1 MTETGFEFLVVGSGA
16 GGSAAAWR
24 LAQAGRKVL
33 LLEKGPRLPDDGS
46 TFDPAVVFRDGRFKS
61 REVWKDRRG
70 ANIVPEEYFNLGG
83 KTRWYGAA
91 LLRFQARDFE
101 ADSDR
106 LLLSWPFAAAELRR
120 HYDQA
125 ESLLRV
131 YRFDVEP
138 DLERIAMRLARRG
151 WASASLPLGLS
162 RDIGELPQAITRFDG
177 YALPFGLKADAQHRL
192 LDRVGN
198 MPNFRVVTDA
208 EVEHVLPSADHPYR
222 VAGVQLTDGRRFM
235 ADHVLLAAGALHS
248 PRLLQRYFE
257 QQGLSERL
265 PAAANVGRYFKRH
278 LLTAVLGFSL
288 FPQHDRV
295 RKTLL
300 LTHARFPGSSVQPL
314 GGWID
319 RDIVR
324 TVLPRWLPTLLTE
337 FFARR
342 VYGFFLQT
350 EDGSHADNR
359 VMAGVAGGSPHLH
372 YTAEALPQH
381 HEHREFVRTFCRSLL
396 SAGLLPVPKPV
407 PLSGTAHACGTL
419 VTGDDPARSVV
430 DADGCVHG
438 MVNLHVVDG
447 SVLPRSSRLNPALTI
462 YAWALRVAE
471 RLLARGAGA

>member
-1 MTETGFEFLVVGSGA
+1 MTEAGYEFLVVGSGA

-24 LAQAGRKVL
+24 LAQAGRRVL

-46 TFDPAVVFRDGRFKS
+46 TFDPSAALREGRFKS
-61 REVWKDRRG
+61 REVWKDRHG
-70 ANIVPEEYFNLGG
+70 TSLVPEEYFNLGG

-91 LLRFQARDFE
+91 LLRFQDRDFK
-101 ADSDR
+101 ADRDR
-106 LLLSWPFAAAELRR
+106 LLLPWPFAASELRR

-125 ESLLRV
+125 ESLLKV

-138 DLERIAMRLARRG
+138 DLERIAQRLARRG

-162 RDIGELPQAITRFDG
+162 RNIGELPEATTRFDG
-177 YALPFGLKADAQHRL
+177 YALPFGLKADAQYRL
-192 LDRVGN
+192 LDRVGSL
-198 MPNFRVVTDA
+198 PNFRIITDA
-208 EVEHVLPSADHPYR
+208 EVERVLPSDDDPCR
-222 VAGVQLTDGRRFM
+222 VAGVQLNDGRRFL

-257 QQGLSERL
+257 RQGLTGRL
-265 PAAANVGRYFKRH
+265 PAAASVGRYFKRH

-288 FPQHDRV
+288 FPQRDRM

-300 LTHARFPGSSVQPL
+300 ITHARFPGSSVQPL

-324 TVLPRWLPTLLTE
+324 SVLPRWLPTLLTE

-350 EDGSHADNR
+350 EDGSHIDNR
-359 VMAGVAGGSPHLH
+359 VMAGVAGGSPQLH

-381 HEHREFVRTFCRSLL
+381 HEHRELVAAFCRSLL
-396 SAGLLPVPKPV
+396 SAGLLPIPQRI

-447 SVLPRSSRLNPALTI
+447 SVLPRSSRMNPALTI

-471 RLLARGAGA
+471 RLLARGAAP